1 MPTPCSSCLSQNPI
15 CLALPPYLP
24 PMYRTNSVLFS
35 WIVFPHTP
43 HFTSLLLFPHPSCH
57 FQTSRIN
64 YLNSSLP
71 LFHQAFPLIICECI
85 PPPEVPKTELQSHLW
100 PVRHMLPNWTSCNDA
115 NVLYLHFLVATG
127 HTWLLNT
134 WNVQLRP
141 KSESV
146 VHFATPWTA
155 AHQAPLSVDF
165 FRQEH
170 WSGLPF
176 PSPGDLSDPG
186 SNPGLPPCRQI
197 LYHLSHQGSPEI
209 EKLNF

>member
-134 WNVQLRP
+134 WSMARVLRNWMMTLILVNSNLSFYKYIWLP
-141 KSESV
+141 Y
-146 VHFATPWTA
+146 WTA
-155 AHQAPLSVDF
+155 QKRLVDF
-165 FRQEH
+165 
-170 WSGLPF
+170 
-176 PSPGDLSDPG
+176 
-186 SNPGLPPCRQI
+186 
-197 LYHLSHQGSPEI
+197 
-209 EKLNF
+209 